1 MLQVKTPE
9 EVLCLIHDKFRPV
22 SELTEFV
29 PISAAAGRTL
39 SEDIT
44 AEEYVPDFNRST
56 VDGYALRAADT
67 FGCSDAIPAVLS
79 LQEEIRMGE
88 DAGFALLRAILS
100 LQGEI
105 RMGEDAG
112 FALLRE
118 NCAYVP
124 TGGALPEGA
133 DCAVMLEYTEDY
145 GDGTIGILKPGAP
158 GMNVIFRGDDVYP
171 GKVVLQAGRV
181 LSAQDIGALAAI
193 GRTVVPVQRKL
204 KIGVISTGD
213 ELVPPGQKPLPGQVR
228 DVNTALLSALLT
240 EQGAEVHS
248 YGIIVD
254 DEDLLRET
262 VTRAVQECDAVLLS
276 GGSSVGVKDASCRII
291 ESLGELLLHGIA
303 LKPGKPTIM
312 GRAGN
317 KPLVGLPGHPV
328 AAFVVARLFMPLI
341 GLPGHPV
348 AAFVVARLF
357 VVPLLDRLAGRERPL
372 WSVTAELSESV
383 GANHG
388 RAQVNPCRLLRQ
400 DGRVLAL
407 PIRSKSGLITQLAGA
422 DGFFCIE
429 RDCEGLPKGAPVQ
442 VYLNA

>member
-9 EVLCLIHDKFRPV
+9 EVLRLIYDKFRPV
-22 SELTEFV
+22 SELAESV
-29 PISAAAGRTL
+29 PLTAAAGRTL
-39 SEDIT
+39 SEDII

-56 VDGYALRAADT
+56 VDGYAVRAADT
-67 FGCSDAIPAVLS
+67 FGCSDAIP
-79 LQEEIRMGE
+79 
-88 DAGFALLRAILS
+88 AILS

-145 GDGTIGILKPGAP
+145 GDGTIGILKPGVP

-228 DVNTALLSALLT
+228 DRNTDLLSALLT

-328 AAFVVARLFMPLI
+328 AAFVVARLFM
-341 GLPGHPV
+341 
-348 AAFVVARLF
+348 
-357 VVPLLDRLAGRERPL
+357 VPLLDRLAGRERPL
-372 WSVTAELSESV
+372 WSVTAELNESV

-388 RAQVNPCRLLRQ
+388 RAQVNPCRLIRQ

>member
-9 EVLCLIHDKFRPV
+9 EVLRLIHDKFRPV
-22 SELTEFV
+22 AELAESV
-29 PISAAAGRTL
+29 PLTAAAGRTL
-39 SEDIT
+39 SEDII
-44 AEEYVPDFNRST
+44 AKEYVPDFNRST
-56 VDGYALRAADT
+56 VDGYAVRAADT
-67 FGCSDAIPAVLS
+67 FGCSDAIP
-79 LQEEIRMGE
+79 
-88 DAGFALLRAILS
+88 AILS

-181 LSAQDIGALAAI
+181 LSAQDIGALAAV
-193 GRTVVPVQRKL
+193 GRTAVPVQRKL

-254 DEDLLRET
+254 DEDLLLET

-317 KPLVGLPGHPV
+317 KPL
-328 AAFVVARLFMPLI
+328 I

-357 VVPLLDRLAGRERPL
+357 VVPLLDRLSGRERPL

>member
-9 EVLCLIHDKFRPV
+9 EVLRLIHDKFRPV
-22 SELTEFV
+22 SELAESV
-29 PISAAAGRTL
+29 PLTAAAGRTL
-39 SEDIT
+39 SEDII

-56 VDGYALRAADT
+56 VDGYAVRAADT
-67 FGCSDAIPAVLS
+67 FGCSDAIPASLS
-79 LQEEIRMGE
+79 LP
-88 DAGFALLRAILS
+88 
-100 LQGEI
+100 GEI

-145 GDGTIGILKPGAP
+145 GDGTIGILKPGVP

-171 GKVVLQAGRV
+171 GKIVLQAGRV

-328 AAFVVARLFMPLI
+328 AAFVVARLFM
-341 GLPGHPV
+341 
-348 AAFVVARLF
+348 
-357 VVPLLDRLAGRERPL
+357 VPLLDRLAGRERPL